1 MREWLYKVE
10 ENRNVE
16 TEKEKTMEFNY
27 LVKNDDGTINIDLT
41 VEAYREALENYVE
54 ETETVRDTV
63 LATTTELLRMAGTKV
78 PIDSAIGLCVCKL
91 NPANVTSFAK
101 SKKLVEGIIR
111 DNTNGKN
118 EESKR
123 FCAATGKGGGLYLN
137 KKHPAN
143 QTDDGPASS
152 VKTEDSAV
160 A

>member
-1 MREWLYKVE
+1 
-10 ENRNVE
+10 
-16 TEKEKTMEFNY
+16 MEFNY
-27 LVKNDDGTINIDLT
+27 LAKNDDGTINIEDT

-54 ETETVRDTV
+54 ETEALRDTV

-78 PIDSAIGLCVCKL
+78 PIDSVIGLCVCKL

-123 FCAATGKGGGLYLN
+123 FNAATGKGGGLYLN
-137 KKHPAN
+137 EKHPAN
-143 QTDDGPASS
+143 QTVIVSIS
-152 VKTEDSAV
+152 
-160 A
+160 